1 MLVLVSQ
8 SGFQL
13 ISLQSLG
20 CGKSMEKSTDKAT
33 QRVHFILPK
42 ISGITK
48 QLKKIINKLLNN
60 IHLVPAQ
67 KYTGTFKC

>member
-1 MLVLVSQ
+1 
-8 SGFQL
+8 
-13 ISLQSLG
+13 
-20 CGKSMEKSTDKAT
+20 MEKSIDKAT

-48 QLKKIINKLLNN
+48 QLKKIINKL
-60 IHLVPAQ
+60 VTAK